1 MCSKCINRLI
11 TTFLRKYSDASSSE
25 VGVLMMALTFVSV
38 FTKPFFCALADR
50 HRKYR
55 LFIVL
60 AFIILLIGFSSYSVM
75 PFFPQFVK
83 NHGRLA
89 WYILAGFTIVGHIA
103 FGVVWSLGDAYAA
116 NVSHKTGES
125 YGMIRLWGPI
135 GLGVGG
141 AIVGALSP
149 YFRLPEMALGI
160 FIFLV
165 AQVFEIAL
173 FWWWPNEADFE
184 MGDTQ
189 AVPEHGFS
197 STNMISNNLATVT
210 EKPPKELIET
220 TKNNNLD
227 DNNNN
232 NSELPDGLT
241 VAMSELKC
249 GQLSIVRT
257 QSNSL
262 AITTKV
268 KLDVTHKPG
277 DKLDKTINE
286 LVRRATDLE
295 AAKGTHKK
303 ANESTEE
310 FQRRRIADLQ
320 MTIFKMVALKHKS
333 LIKYLIVFV
342 ALGVVYNI
350 HWSYFFLHLD
360 QLAQEGKS
368 GDFSTLVGMCLVAQ
382 AVGET
387 YCFAIAPWVVKKLG
401 RDGTISLVTLAF
413 VARYFGNGIGIP
425 LLSPYVAIITECLQG
440 INYGIFYY
448 LITDTA
454 LYYALQVKDILPDLK
469 RLELIDDSFDENAV
483 CTSLRAT
490 MQGIFSGAFDGLGFG
505 TGSLVAG
512 FVLEQHGYEELWC
525 YTATA
530 SLVILVLHA
539 LYELINRSLR
549 KRAAQGHFRASNS
562 LHVLNEGP
570 KPKYC
575 DELDISRYH

>member
-1 MCSKCINRLI
+1 
-11 TTFLRKYSDASSSE
+11 
-25 VGVLMMALTFVSV
+25 MALTFVSV

-50 HRKYR
+50 CRKYR

-75 PFFPQFVK
+75 PFFPHFVAT
-83 NHGRLA
+83 HGRLA
-89 WYILAGFTIVGHIA
+89 WYILASFTIVGHIA

-149 YFRLPEMALGI
+149 LFKLPEMILGI

-165 AQVFEIAL
+165 AQVFEILL
-173 FWWWPNEADFE
+173 FWWWPNEEDFE
-184 MGDTQ
+184 MGDSP
-189 AVPEHGFS
+189 AVPDHSLSGGKNNKQNEMNPNHHGVI
-197 STNMISNNLATVT
+197 TNQQATIT
-210 EKPPKELIET
+210 EKPAIEQSKEQNDAVTL
-220 TKNNNLD
+220 
-227 DNNNN
+227 
-232 NSELPDGLT
+232 
-241 VAMSELKC
+241 AMNELKC

-268 KLDVTHKPG
+268 KLDVTHKSG

-286 LVRRATDLE
+286 LVKRATDLE
-295 AAKGTHKK
+295 AAKGGKS
-303 ANESTEE
+303 ESVED
-310 FQRRRIADLQ
+310 FQRKRIADLQ
-320 MTIFKMVALKHKS
+320 MTIFKMVAMKHKS
-333 LIKYLIVFV
+333 LIKYLIIFV
-342 ALGVVYNI
+342 ALGIVYNI

-360 QLAQEGKS
+360 KLALEGKG

-401 RDGTISLVTLAF
+401 RDGTISLVAIAF
-413 VARYFGNGIGIP
+413 IVRYAGNGIGIP
-425 LLSPYVAIITECLQG
+425 LVSPYVAIVTECLQG

-454 LYYALQVKDILPDLK
+454 LHYALQVKDILPELK
-469 RLELIDDSFDENAV
+469 RLQLIDDTFNENAV

-505 TGSLVAG
+505 LGSLVAG
-512 FVLEQHGYEELWC
+512 FVLERHSYEELWC
-525 YTATA
+525 YTAAA
-530 SLVILVLHA
+530 SFVIFVLHA
-539 LYELINRSLR
+539 AYELV
-549 KRAAQGHFRASNS
+549 KRCIRNKHSHDNYRTGSQDFTGIQ
-562 LHVLNEGP
+562 GP
-570 KPKYC
+570 KARYC
-575 DELDISRYH
+575 DELDISRYG